1 MYRKVLFVLFLF
13 TFIYTC
19 SSFSQTYKL
28 TGKVKDIKTDKSLS
42 FVTVK
47 LIDST
52 YGTTADQNGEYILK
66 LEKGYYKA
74 VYSYI
79 GYFSDTA
86 NIYIEDKNEERNIF
100 LRPTEFLT
108 EEIEVLGED
117 PAYDIIRKA
126 IKYKKFFKSHLDEYN
141 YDAYSK
147 FVVRSNLSS
156 ESDKDTTIDK
166 SKMNIFGI
174 LESETKGYFK
184 KPDLEKQIIKSKKET
199 ANIQKGVAIPLIL
212 NFYDE
217 KVDLNENKIP
227 GPLSD
232 DAFDSYE
239 YKLANVT
246 SMDSMRVFKI
256 NVINTSNIIP
266 QFTGN
271 IYIIDSIFALLKI
284 DLKTNDAGLL
294 RGFDNL
300 EFVQKFSSYN
310 DKQKRNFWMP
320 TDIEIF
326 ADGSFM
332 GIIKFKGEAFTIV
345 SNYNMNVKAPTGTF
359 DDIVVKIL
367 PDASKKDSA
376 YWAKNQIIKNTNEEK
391 NTFEK
396 IAQEEKKKEKSVSFG
411 LTSMRF
417 GRNLNLSWF
426 DNYSFNRIQGHQ
438 VGLNLNYNKDFGKYY
453 TESFVGYG
461 FGDKK
466 TKYDIKAQIRLLQDR
481 DLFIGLRVFD
491 NLNPV
496 FIQNRPDYRILEN
509 TFYTLFYKKDKYNYY
524 YGNGYSFSIRKTV
537 IPYLRIGINYSQ
549 EKQISAYKHSDYSFL
564 RKSQN
569 YPENPLITDAFRR
582 TIGFDLRID
591 PNFYYGI
598 DWGDGE
604 ISRFRN
610 TEYPRLVFRYDYSG
624 KDYLLSSY
632 ENRRYSFNFYG
643 QNRIN
648 SFIDIKYRFGGIY
661 INGSVPYQSLASF
674 NTMNLTT
681 PDNMA
686 FTVMGYNEYLGD
698 KIFFLNIENNFG
710 RILWGNIPYI
720 RRLDLIGFFNAG
732 RSDLSDANKTSMLV
746 YPFNPS
752 TTDGI
757 FMEAGF
763 GIDRIFEIVKV
774 NFGWRLNKFKEGKN
788 FFAVFSFGL

>member
-1 MYRKVLFVLFLF
+1 MIKKFLLFIIYVLFL
-13 TFIYTC
+13 TANLSY
-19 SSFSQTYKL
+19 SQTYKL

-42 FVTVK
+42 FVTIK
-47 LIDST
+47 LTDST
-52 YGTTADQNGEYILK
+52 YGTTADQNGDYILK

-86 NIYIEDKNEERNIF
+86 NIYIENQDAERNIF
-100 LRPTEFLT
+100 LRPTEFMT

-126 IKYKKFFKSHLDEYN
+126 IKYKKFFKSHIDEYN

-147 FVVRSNLSS
+147 FVVRSNINATS
-156 ESDKDTTIDK
+156 EKDTTTDK

-184 KPDLEKQIIKSKKET
+184 KPDLEKEIIKSKKET
-199 ANIQKGVAIPLIL
+199 ANIQKGFAIPLIL
-212 NFYDE
+212 NFYDD
-217 KVDLNENKIP
+217 KIDLNETKIP

-232 DAFDSYE
+232 GAFDSYE

-246 SMDSMRVFKI
+246 SMDSMRIFKI
-256 NVINTSNIIP
+256 NVINTSNIVP

-271 IYIIDSIFALLKI
+271 IYIIDSIFALLKV

-326 ADGSFM
+326 ADGSYL
-332 GIIKFKGEAFTIV
+332 GLLKFKGEAFTIV
-345 SNYNMNVKAPTGTF
+345 SNYNMNVKAPPGTF
-359 DDIVVKIL
+359 DDIVIKIL
-367 PDASKKDSA
+367 PDASKKDSS
-376 YWAKNQIIKNTNEEK
+376 YWAKNQIIKNTEEEK
-391 NTFEK
+391 NTFKK
-396 IAQEEKKKEKSVSFG
+396 IEIEQKKKEKSVSLG
-411 LTSMRF
+411 LTSLRF
-417 GRNLNLSWF
+417 GKEFGLSWF
-426 DNYSFNRIQGHQ
+426 DAYSFNRVQGHQ
-438 VGLNLNYNKDFGKYY
+438 IGLDINYNKDFGKYNVG
-453 TESFVGYG
+453 SFIGYG

-466 TKYDIKAQIRLLQDR
+466 TKYDIKSQFRLLEDR
-481 DLFIGLRVFD
+481 DLFISLRAYN

-496 FIQNRPDYRILEN
+496 FVQNRPENRILEN
-509 TFYTLFYKKDKYNYY
+509 TFYSLFYKKDKYNYY
-524 YGNGYSFSIRKTV
+524 YGNGYSLSIRKTI
-537 IPYLRIGINYSQ
+537 IPHLRLGVNYSQ
-549 EKQISAYKHSDYSFL
+549 EKQTSAYKHSDYSFL
-564 RKSQN
+564 RQSQN
-569 YPENPLITDAFRR
+569 YPDNPMIIDAFKR
-582 TIGFDLRID
+582 TIGFDFRID
-591 PNFYYGI
+591 PNYYYGI

-604 ISRFRN
+604 ISKFRN

-643 QNRIN
+643 QNKLN
-648 SFIDIKYRFGGIY
+648 SFINLKYRFGGIY
-661 INGSVPYQSLASF
+661 INGSVPYQDLASF
-674 NTMNLTT
+674 NTMNQPTL
-681 PDNMA
+681 DNMA
-686 FTVMGYNEYLGD
+686 FTVMDYNEYLGD
-698 KIFFLNIENNFG
+698 KLFFLNIENNFG
-710 RILWGNIPYI
+710 RVLWGNIPYI
-720 RRLDLIGFFNAG
+720 KRLDLIGFFNAG
-732 RSDLSDANKTSMLV
+732 KSDLSSANKTSLLG

-752 TTDGI
+752 ITDGI

-763 GIDRIFEIVKV
+763 GIDRIFELVKA

-788 FFAVFSFGL
+788 FFVVFSFGL